1 MSWTTTCEQQLVWA
15 GGPYAEQGDHG
26 VETAESF
33 SPPRARMPVSVA
45 CLTTQLIFV
54 T

>member
-1 MSWTTTCEQQLVWA
+1 MCD
-15 GGPYAEQGDHG
+15 AEQGDHG
-26 VETAESF
+26 VETGESF